1 MRGDDYMEDIV
12 KKIIEIEHEAQNIV
26 SEGLAQ
32 KEQIERDTQE
42 ELRIMEA
49 NINEMAEHKIE
60 QLKNKSRKEADDK
73 IIRIYE
79 STAMKMRLM
88 EENAEENQAMWEE
101 QIFNR
106 IIGR

>member
-1 MRGDDYMEDIV
+1 MEDIV

-32 KEQIERDTQE
+32 KEKIMRDTQE
-42 ELRIMEA
+42 ELRVMEA
-49 NINEMAEHKIE
+49 NILEMAEHKIE

-79 STAMKMRLM
+79 STALKMRLM
-88 EENAEENQAMWEE
+88 EENAEENQAKWEE

-106 IIGR
+106 IVGR